1 MKQFSSV
8 TITLGNFL
16 CLKDF
21 ADGVEEKVTIKNTNP
36 TPKGQRVNNKN
47 NKEKQ
52 QILLYPLLGID
63 MPKFMVNKLSEKK
76 EGYNILVSGLSKFE
90 YENRDGG
97 GRTSAFALSI
107 LQNFVKF
114 PSYDDIEDT
123 DTKDLLRELK
133 DSNNQKVYSKI
144 IGKTVSDLEDD
155 YKEIYDQFMEYELTF
170 TVYNAEISDQL
181 ISSVFKNINTIAKP
195 TNYTKLATS
204 TQPIAKYIRDKCTPD
219 FNLGTDSSDN
229 KSILPLFEYDRI
241 ISKHGDVTVPF
252 KHINLD
258 ADNQAPFEEGLKMFF
273 ACTNLNGKRIKPIRQ
288 WANLSTSKMITY
300 VQEEVE
306 SQTVVDIFEDNCSKV
321 LKLVEVLKT
330 ISSNKKTKFK
340 FTPVMIRILLFT
352 ILELKS
358 RFNGN
363 FTINPKK
370 LAEKIYNA
378 YVSIQEETNVIS
390 QTQVLGRKDIT
401 ELRSINSAFNNYAGK
416 EGVHAFSWCVE
427 QLLDRILDKEKDD
440 YGLSEIGII
449 VKDIRSPLTK
459 TMKESILKKSRSSNG
474 KLTSYVTGIEY
485 DDEGVLEFSHKTA
498 IGLGKYIF
506 SDSVHTE
513 ENIVL
518 VEKVLNRTMGQMSIE
533 TFKTEYKNNIKQYKE
548 LLKAA

>member
-1 MKQFSSV
+1 MKKFSSV

-76 EGYNILVSGLSKFE
+76 EGYNILVNGLSKFL

-123 DTKDLLRELK
+123 DTKELLKELK
-133 DSNNQKVYSKI
+133 DSNGQKVYRKI
-144 IGKTVSDLEDD
+144 IGKTVSDLEND
-155 YKEIYDQFMEYELTF
+155 YREIYDLFMDYELTF
-170 TVYNAEISDQL
+170 TVYNSNISEQL

-204 TQPIAKYIRDKCTPD
+204 TQPIATYIRNKCTPD

-229 KSILPLFEYDRI
+229 KSILSLFEYERI

-273 ACTNLNGKRIKPIRQ
+273 ACTNLNGKHIKPIRQ
-288 WANLSTSKMITY
+288 
-300 VQEEVE
+300 
-306 SQTVVDIFEDNCSKV
+306 
-321 LKLVEVLKT
+321 
-330 ISSNKKTKFK
+330 
-340 FTPVMIRILLFT
+340 
-352 ILELKS
+352 
-358 RFNGN
+358 
-363 FTINPKK
+363 
-370 LAEKIYNA
+370 
-378 YVSIQEETNVIS
+378 
-390 QTQVLGRKDIT
+390 
-401 ELRSINSAFNNYAGK
+401 
-416 EGVHAFSWCVE
+416 
-427 QLLDRILDKEKDD
+427 
-440 YGLSEIGII
+440 
-449 VKDIRSPLTK
+449 
-459 TMKESILKKSRSSNG
+459 
-474 KLTSYVTGIEY
+474 
-485 DDEGVLEFSHKTA
+485 
-498 IGLGKYIF
+498 
-506 SDSVHTE
+506 
-513 ENIVL
+513 
-518 VEKVLNRTMGQMSIE
+518 
-533 TFKTEYKNNIKQYKE
+533 
-548 LLKAA
+548 